1 MEKEITVAR
10 QANVTDSII
19 TLEKSI
25 FAALETYSNVHR
37 GSGHFS
43 KITTELYD
51 QARLIVLEH
60 LNLSKDLFTVIFCTP
75 YRAERLVESLEKED
89 YSVIESSDL
98 RLSLGITAVAVKKK
112 SIPAH
117 LRLDVGGGTARLT
130 STKWFLWSKLP
141 DLLEA
146 GTPAIINVIAF
157 AIALKMVKRG
167 GLDLVRINC
176 EDGLNTVNPVYSAQ
190 EILYDDKYLNYS
202 GKSLLE
208 KLVESMIGKG
218 IFVPTIS
225 GDQPYINLD
234 NGASTPTFLPVWDS
248 FRQMLTVD
256 ENIKK
261 EVISEVRTICHAFLS
276 APENDY
282 DVIFTSNTTEAINA
296 ASRFMEVLNKEA
308 EPVILNTYLEHTSND
323 LPWRMLKGYDLLR
336 LKVDENGY
344 IDLSE
349 LESLLKEY
357 NEDGKFGRKRIR
369 LLAISGASNVLGV
382 YNNLQKAS
390 EIVHKY
396 GAFILVDAAQLLAHR
411 AIHMKSLNID
421 YLAFSG
427 HKAYAPFGSG
437 ALLIRKGL
445 YNPISKEAS
454 LIKSSGEMN
463 AAGIAALG
471 KTLLLLQ
478 RIGMDVIRSDET
490 VKTARLLKGLEQI
503 KGLTIF
509 GIKDT
514 DSPDFIN
521 KGGVVAFNHNKMYSN
536 KTAKLLALNGIGIR
550 YGCHCS
556 HILVKKLLGL
566 SPRLEKIQSLIIQLF
581 TKMSLPGVARV
592 SLGIE
597 NTEQEID
604 IFIKVLSETVNNTNK
619 QSNSS
624 VLKDI
629 DRYTEERIRRV
640 YNC

>member
-1 MEKEITVAR
+1 METDEITVAR
-10 QANVTDSII
+10 QANYTDSLI
-19 TLEKSI
+19 TLENSI

-51 QARLIVLEH
+51 QARLIVLDH
-60 LNLSKDLFTVIFCTP
+60 LNLSKDLFTVVFCTP
-75 YRAERLVESLEKED
+75 YRAKRLVESLEKED
-89 YSVIESSDL
+89 YSIIESSDL
-98 RLSLGITAVAVKKK
+98 SLSLGITAIAVKKK

-117 LRLDVGGGTARLT
+117 FRLDVGGGTARLT
-130 STKWFLWSKLP
+130 STKWVLWSKLP

-167 GLDLVRINC
+167 GLDLFRMNS
-176 EDGLNTVNPVYSAQ
+176 EEGLNTVNPVYSAQ

-208 KLVESMIGKG
+208 KLKESMIGKG
-218 IFVPTIS
+218 VIVPTIS

-234 NGASTPTFLPVWDS
+234 NGASTPSFLPVWDS

-256 ENIKK
+256 ENIKQ
-261 EVISEVRTICHAFLS
+261 EVISEVRTICHTFLS

-282 DVIFTSNTTEAINA
+282 DVIFTSNTTEAINT

-323 LPWRMLKGYDLLR
+323 LPWRILKGFDLLR

-344 IDLSE
+344 INFSE

-357 NEDGKFGRKRIR
+357 NEDGKHGRKRIR

-382 YNNLQKAS
+382 YNDLQKAS
-390 EIVHKY
+390 ETVHKY

-411 AIHMKSLNID
+411 AIDMKSLNID
-421 YLAFSG
+421 CLAFSG

-437 ALLIRKGL
+437 ALVIRKGL

-478 RIGMDVIRSDET
+478 RIGMDVIRGDET
-490 VKTARLLKGLEQI
+490 VKAARLLNGLRQI

-514 DSPDFIN
+514 EAPDFIN
-521 KGGVVAFNHNKMYSN
+521 KGGVVAFNHNKMFSN
-536 KTAKLLALNGIGIR
+536 KLAKLLAIHGIGIR

-581 TKMSLPGVARV
+581 PKMSLPGVARV

-597 NTEQEID
+597 NSEQEID
-604 IFIKVLSETVNNTNK
+604 ALIHAVSEIVNKNTK
-619 QSNSS
+619 QSDSS
-624 VLKDI
+624 VLVEI
-629 DRYTEERIRRV
+629 ERFTEERIKKV
-640 YNC
+640 Y